1 MPSLTK
7 SAPQFRGFRVY
18 VSVGIPA
25 LIVAAFTSGC
35 MQQSEN
41 KIRETAAHH
50 QKPPSSFRD
59 TLMVNEEA
67 AVFYNPDSLQ
77 LQKIKQENRPDY
89 FESMQHE
96 SFFQQRN
103 ARIVLHQHWP
113 AIRIIETSKARWIGF
128 LKKDGSRVYVDLD
141 TKNDMAGIFL
151 FGTQKDPLLID
162 MMNVDTE
169 LSNYFKK

>member
-1 MPSLTK
+1 MT
-7 SAPQFRGFRVY
+7 
-18 VSVGIPA
+18 
-25 LIVAAFTSGC
+25 
-35 MQQSEN
+35 
-41 KIRETAAHH
+41 TAANSDHRQPGQH
-50 QKPPSSFRD
+50 QKAPASFRD
-59 TLMVNEEA
+59 TLMVNEDA

-103 ARIVLHQHWP
+103 ARIVLHQNWP

-128 LKKDGSRVYVDLD
+128 VKKDKSRVYVDLD
-141 TKNDMAGIFL
+141 TKNDMAGILL
-151 FGTQKDPLLID
+151 FDTLKDPLLID

-169 LSNYFKK
+169 LFNYFKK